1 VKIAI
6 TALAACAVMAAQ
18 PAFAQTAASAPTTAA
33 APAPAPAPAAPHYTT
48 EDSTVGDLLDNPVT
62 KAILAK
68 HVPAI
73 VQNDQ
78 INQAR
83 GMSLKAL
90 QPYSDESLS
99 DAVLE
104 AIDKDLAT
112 VPAPKP

>member
-1 VKIAI
+1 MKTRLLTPLLRKSGLVLAFS
-6 TALAACAVMAAQ
+6 ALSSLPLMAAD
-18 PAFAQTAASAPTTAA
+18 PATILPDDSVAYMEMDSAGFYKLEN
-33 APAPAPAPAAPHYTT
+33 H
-48 EDSTVGDLLDNPVT
+48 PVT